1 MLKHEYMLFCIS
13 RLRIMKNTYCLTLY
27 VTYNANIIAQT
38 YIPGI
43 PGFPGNFEVRETGSR
58 EIRDRES
65 AQPYF
70 RQIIEAKCIEIPVGA
85 ANL

>member
-1 MLKHEYMLFCIS
+1 
-13 RLRIMKNTYCLTLY
+13 MKNTYFLTLY
-27 VTYNANIIAQT
+27 VSYNASIIAQT

-65 AQPYF
+65 AQPYLEL
-70 RQIIEAKCIEIPVGA
+70 Q
-85 ANL
+85 